1 MKYID
6 PTKKSALLRFS
17 IDNAKIGADELSA
30 NGVEY
35 TYIPQTPIAK
45 ITTDTAWLYS
55 SIAKY
60 VIIEKDSAYNIIS
73 EIPVKRN
80 ETCKIV
86 SNIKRMLSNIEQA
99 IIDKNAFYSIVDDL
113 AVYLGIRYSLNI
125 SKISTNLILSVH
137 HSIYLSFHL

>member
-17 IDNAKIGADELSA
+17 IDNAKIGADELF
-30 NGVEY
+30 
-35 TYIPQTPIAK
+35 
-45 ITTDTAWLYS
+45 
-55 SIAKY
+55 AKY

-73 EIPVKRN
+73 EIPVKGN